1 MLVDKK
7 FLEEGTRTSAPD
19 FEMSLQ
25 LIGRLDIKYQ
35 IANPP
40 TVRLTITLRS
50 SSLVWDTCSRFKS
63 SRTDVHIWDYQPVI
77 NILYWSEIFKVTYN

>member
-50 SSLVWDTCSRFKS
+50 SSLV
-63 SRTDVHIWDYQPVI
+63 
-77 NILYWSEIFKVTYN
+77 